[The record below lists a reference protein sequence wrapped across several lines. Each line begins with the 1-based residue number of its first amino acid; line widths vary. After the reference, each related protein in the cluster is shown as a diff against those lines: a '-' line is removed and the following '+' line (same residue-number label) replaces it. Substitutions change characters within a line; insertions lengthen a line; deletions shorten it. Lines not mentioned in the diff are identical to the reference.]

1 MLRVAVNSGHLAR
14 WSQAA
19 HEKIDGQRLSSLFP
33 HIAFSTNVSD
43 LGAMLDS
50 ELTFSHHINLIARK
64 CYYQLRQ
71 LRVVSRSLTHQ
82 SRGTLVHAFVTSRID
97 CCCSL
102 LAGLPL
108 GTLAQL
114 DRVLHSAACLVG
126 GLSKFSSI
134 TAYMRDVLHWLFIS
148 ERIQYRITAMVSHC
162 VLGCAPSYLRDLCC
176 PVSVL
181 AHVGCCVL
189 LQGVSFWSLGRVWQL
204 CSEGPF
210 RLWVHQHGMISP
222 LSCIPC

>member
-1 MLRVAVNSGHLAR
+1 
-14 WSQAA
+14 
-19 HEKIDGQRLSSLFP
+19 
-33 HIAFSTNVSD
+33 
-43 LGAMLDS
+43 MLDS

-82 SRGTLVHAFVTSRID
+82 SRLTLVHAFVTSRID

-108 GTLAQL
+108 GTLARL
-114 DRVLHSAACLVG
+114 DRVLRSAARLVG

-134 TAYMRDVLHWLFIS
+134 TAYMRDVLHWLPIS

-162 VLGCAPSYLRDLCC
+162 VLGYTPLTSATSAAQCRFWP
-176 PVSVL
+176 
-181 AHVGCCVL
+181 HVGCCVL
-189 LQGVSFWSLGRVWQL
+189 LRGVSVWSLVPVWQRRAFSVVGPSAWNDL
-204 CSEGPF
+204 SFELRSLLLAQILHLSEVLLFCP
-210 RLWVHQHGMISP
+210 
-222 LSCIPC
+222 